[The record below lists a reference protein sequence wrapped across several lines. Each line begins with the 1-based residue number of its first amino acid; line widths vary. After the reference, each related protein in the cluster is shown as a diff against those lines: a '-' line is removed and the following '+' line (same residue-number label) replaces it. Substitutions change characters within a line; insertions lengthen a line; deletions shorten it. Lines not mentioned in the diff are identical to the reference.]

1 MSLPSD
7 EIHEAL
13 IAFTQEIEEAHARLL
28 REVREEV
35 ERLREEGRKT
45 EQTVASLKEELASL
59 KKRLVEGQALSD
71 EGEGEEME
79 APKSS
84 VQSPAHPEAQERIRW
99 RHPEIWKMVQ
109 GGWAAEEI
117 AERSHRSLGEIRLIL
132 HLMGEPEKTPS
143 KSLEGV

>member
-13 IAFTQEIEEAHARLL
+13 IAFTQEIEDAHARLL

-35 ERLREEGRKT
+35 DRLREEGRKT
-45 EQTVASLKEELASL
+45 EETVASLKEELASL
-59 KKRLVEGQALSD
+59 KKRLLEGQALSEQEQGGD
-71 EGEGEEME
+71 LE
-79 APKSS
+79 APKAS
-84 VQSPAHPEAQERIRW
+84 VQSPPSSEAQERIRW

-109 GGWAAEEI
+109 GGWTAEEI

-143 KSLEGV
+143 KALEGV